1 MGAMKPLTP
10 LTSTAAK
17 PVEAREVRR
26 RDTPS
31 VREPQ
36 PHREQTDQVDL
47 GEHQLAAPTV
57 DERTVAEQPAPER
70 TAVDSPQRT
79 TLQMEETAPVTQD
92 ETNWVLESGRNSAYG
107 GTPEMEAILRR
118 FPSLPGE
125 VKSELT
131 MPLLDAL
138 TQSDQTQGVEKLR
151 DVDLTVGWA
160 QKFKKDAKATAGEGY
175 EAMLAAAR
183 AAEGGEKPVSAG
195 PLDQVLASPGLVF
208 SSELDAARTQEANH
222 LLEQFAQGNTNPG
235 IGTKALERGVSYLR
249 GRKGTRIFYK
259 MQEGKPQ
266 WLAVCDK
273 STEQKAI
280 NRVQE
285 AVR

>member
-1 MGAMKPLTP
+1 MGGMKPLTS

-26 RDTPS
+26 REIPAT
-31 VREPQ
+31 VEEPQ
-36 PHREQTDQVDL
+36 QQELQDLVHL
-47 GEHQLAAPTV
+47 GEQKVVDPPTV
-57 DERTVAEQPAPER
+57 DVAEESAPAVE
-70 TAVDSPQRT
+70 SPQRT
-79 TLQMEETAPVTQD
+79 TLQMEEAASVTQD
-92 ETNWVLESGRNSAYG
+92 ETNWVLESGRNSVYG
-107 GTPEMEAILRR
+107 STPEMEAIFRR

-138 TQSDQTQGVEKLR
+138 TRSDQSQGIEKLR

-183 AAEGGEKPVSAG
+183 AAEGDQGSTPAG
-195 PLDQVLASPGLVF
+195 PLDTVLASPSLVF
-208 SSELDAARTQEANH
+208 SCELNAARTQEANH

-259 MQEGKPQ
+259 MQDGRPQ